1 MTFTVTLS
9 HPHSLQ
15 YLRLDAFCLCGTS
28 EITFYDHD
36 LFWVQKLDTF
46 SPNQPW
52 SRYTSRTVT
61 LLCLTNNASAF
72 LLFNPE

>member
-1 MTFTVTLS
+1 MTSMFTLS

-28 EITFYDHD
+28 EITFYDHY

-46 SPNQPW
+46 SPNQP
-52 SRYTSRTVT
+52 
-61 LLCLTNNASAF
+61 
-72 LLFNPE
+72 